1 MAVLGAL
8 AHYGDAQHA
17 GVHASLPMTLLRL
30 VLLYLPLTALSLLL
44 TLGLHRVEPP
54 RPRPRVRQWLCA
66 YGAALLIFVP
76 ALGIWQAAIG
86 SVFSGKP
93 VPSPLLLLERQA
105 ALTWWFDAV
114 LITVAFGAHLAYSA
128 MRHAHAQSV
137 ASQQTQQSNLALR
150 LRLLQGQLEPY
161 FLSSSLAGIGKLI
174 RAEQREHAA
183 RALARLSDLLRY
195 AIRSSQSDWQS
206 VADEIQFMRD
216 YIEMQS
222 TCHGTNVSVAW
233 QLEQCDWA
241 DYRCPPLLLFPMFDQ
256 AALACMAGGTAVP
269 RMTVSIVRTR
279 EAGAA
284 QVHVQ
289 VRHPRRIGVAEAL
302 ADLRERLAMLY
313 DGAATL
319 SVTHEGDLSCIELA
333 YPVSRHDD

>member
-17 GVHASLPMTLLRL
+17 GVHASLPVTLLRL
-30 VLLYLPLTALSLLL
+30 VLLYLPLSALSLLL
-44 TLGLHRVEPP
+44 TLGVHGMEPR
-54 RPRPRVRQWLCA
+54 RPLVAQWLCA

-86 SVFSGKP
+86 SVFSGMP
-93 VPSPLLLLERQA
+93 VPPPLALLERQS

-114 LITVAFGAHLAYSA
+114 LITVAFGGHLAYGA
-128 MRHAHAQSV
+128 MRHAYAQSV
-137 ASQQTQQSNLALR
+137 ASEQTQQSNLALR

-174 RAEQREHAA
+174 RAEQREPAA

-216 YIEMQS
+216 YIDMQRM
-222 TCHGTNVSVAW
+222 CHGTGVAVAW

-241 DYRCPPLLLFPMFDQ
+241 DYRCPPLLLFPMLDQ
-256 AALACMAGGTAVP
+256 AMLVCMAGGVASP
-269 RMTVSIVRTR
+269 RMTVSIATTR
-279 EAGAA
+279 GAGAA

-289 VRHPRRIGVAEAL
+289 VRHPRGIGVAGAL

-319 SVTHEGDLSCIELA
+319 RVTQDGDQSCIELA